1 MKKSKQLPGPYSAPT
16 KDARYAG
23 TFEVFVPVPDRTKH
37 HRVAMQFES
46 QEKADHWIYSPEGVD
61 AIDAILKAK

>member
-1 MKKSKQLPGPYSAPT
+1 MKKTKTLPSAYSALT

-37 HRVAMQFES
+37 HRVPMQFDT
-46 QEKADHWIYSPEGVD
+46 QEAADRWIYSPEGED
-61 AIDAILKAK
+61 AIAAILGGK